1 MVDLMSELC
10 LPVRQSYWKI
20 DTEEEEVALQLLALL
35 SRESRQSCPPGTKAL
50 FA

>member
-10 LPVRQSYWKI
+10 LRIRQSKWKI
-20 DTEEEEVALQLLALL
+20 DTEEEEAAPHLLALL
-35 SRESRQSCPPGTKAL
+35 SRESSQSCPPGTKAL